1 MGWRMTGD
9 VEMDGV
15 RTPNERRAT
24 LVRALSRA
32 TGSTALRNASVFIA
46 IMIGVF
52 TIKYFSE
59 ILTPLVIAVFL
70 LLLVDGFSR
79 FMKAK
84 LPSWPG
90 WVRSTVGVVLIVAG
104 FGTVVGI
111 CVRYGKSFVV
121 ELLGMQGHVDHLLG
135 DVSRQMQ
142 VDPPMTIGHFF
153 SGNMIATAQSV
164 FGAAGHVLAE
174 ALLVII
180 ILGFMLASRR
190 AFGRKADRMFKT
202 PEGREH
208 ASRIFVAVRNAS
220 EQYVG
225 LQTLKAVVLAVV
237 GWVIMTGVGLPD
249 ALFLAFLIFLAAYV
263 PIVGPL
269 VAAVLPA
276 IFGLAEFD
284 SPVRAIILLTLLSSA
299 IFLIDNIIM
308 PKLQSDRLNLDPVV
322 ILLSLGFWGILLGAP
337 GALLSTPLTVVVMA
351 VASEFDGARWF
362 ALLLSKE
369 GELIVETPEM

>member
-1 MGWRMTGD
+1 MKAD
-9 VEMDGV
+9 ADEAVMDGV
-15 RTPNERRAT
+15 RTFGERRT
-24 LVRALSRA
+24 SFVRALTRA
-32 TGSTALRNASVFIA
+32 SGSVALRNAAVFVA
-46 IMIGVF
+46 IMLGIYAVKAF
-52 TIKYFSE
+52 AE
-59 ILTPLVIAVFL
+59 ILTPLVIAIFL

-79 FMKAK
+79 FMKAQ

-90 WVRSTVGVVLIVAG
+90 WLRSTVGVVLIVAG
-104 FGTVVGI
+104 FSTVVGI
-111 CVRYGKSFVV
+111 CVRYGTSFVT
-121 ELLGMQGHVDHLLG
+121 ELLGMQGHVDKLLG
-135 DVSRQMQ
+135 QLSGRLQLDQPLTV
-142 VDPPMTIGHFF
+142 GHFF
-153 SGNMIATAQSV
+153 SGNMVDAAKSV
-164 FGAAGHVLAE
+164 FGAAGHVLAV
-174 ALLVII
+174 AGLVII

-190 AFGRKADRMFKT
+190 AFGKKADRLFKT

-220 EQYVG
+220 EHYVG
-225 LQTLKAVVLAVV
+225 LQTIKATALALV
-237 GWVIMTGVGLPD
+237 GWAIMQAVGLPD
-249 ALFLAFLIFLAAYV
+249 AMFLAFLIFLASYV
-263 PIVGPL
+263 PIIGPL

-284 SPVRAIILLTLLSSA
+284 TPVRAIILLALLSAS

-351 VASEFDGARWF
+351 VASEFEGARWF

-369 GELIVETPEM
+369 GELIVDKPEV

>member
-1 MGWRMTGD
+1 MS
-9 VEMDGV
+9 DGEEAAV
-15 RTPNERRAT
+15 DGIRTVGERRT
-24 LVRALSRA
+24 SFVRALTRA
-32 TGSTALRNASVFIA
+32 SGSVALRNAAVFIA

-52 TIKYFSE
+52 TIKYFAE
-59 ILTPLVIAVFL
+59 ILTPLVVAVFL

-111 CVRYGKSFVV
+111 CIRYGRSFVI
-121 ELLGMQGHVDHLLG
+121 ELLGMQGHIDKLLTQASDRFHLDQPL
-135 DVSRQMQ
+135 
-142 VDPPMTIGHFF
+142 TIGHLFR
-153 SGNMIATAQSV
+153 GNVVEAAQSF
-164 FGAAGHVLAE
+164 FGAAGHVAAE
-174 ALLVII
+174 AFLVVI

-190 AFGRKADRMFKT
+190 AFGKKADRMFKT
-202 PEGREH
+202 PQAREH
-208 ASRIFVAVRNAS
+208 ASRIFDAVRNAS

-225 LQTLKAVVLAVV
+225 LQTIKATALALV
-237 GWVIMTGVGLPD
+237 GWGIMTAVGLQD

-263 PIVGPL
+263 PIIGPL

-284 SPVRAIILLTLLSSA
+284 SPVRAIILLVLLGSA

-351 VASEFDGARWF
+351 VSSEFDGARWF

-369 GELIVETPEM
+369 GELIVDAPDA

>member
-1 MGWRMTGD
+1 MTGEAEES
-9 VEMDGV
+9 VMDGI
-15 RTPNERRAT
+15 RTVAERRT
-24 LVRALSRA
+24 SFVRALTRA
-32 TGSTALRNASVFIA
+32 SGSVALRNAAVFIA
-46 IMIGVF
+46 VMIGVF
-52 TIKYFSE
+52 TIKYFNE

-70 LLLVDGFSR
+70 LLLIDGFAR

-111 CVRYGKSFVV
+111 CIRYGKSFVI
-121 ELLGMQGHVDHLLG
+121 ELLGMQGHIDKLLTQTSERLQLDQPLTLGHL
-135 DVSRQMQ
+135 
-142 VDPPMTIGHFF
+142 FK
-153 SGNMIATAQSV
+153 GNVVEAAQSL
-164 FGAAGHVLAE
+164 FGAAGHVAAE
-174 ALLVII
+174 ALLVVI

-190 AFGRKADRMFKT
+190 AFGKKADRMFKT
-202 PEGREH
+202 PAGREH
-208 ASRIFVAVRNAS
+208 ASRIFDAVRNAS

-225 LQTLKAVVLAVV
+225 LQTIKATALAVV
-237 GWVIMTGVGLPD
+237 GWGIMTAVGLQD

-263 PIVGPL
+263 PIIGPL

-284 SPVRAIILLTLLSSA
+284 SPVRAIILLVLLGSA
-299 IFLIDNIIM
+299 IFLIDNVIM

-351 VASEFDGARWF
+351 VSSEFEGARWF

-369 GELIVETPEM
+369 GELIVEKAEM